1 MSQENVDAVKAIWPH
16 EVDVVELAQNPEV
29 LPQFAAAISPDTEVV
44 FMTGALGVLNPT
56 FQGIAGL
63 VEGWRDWLEPYES
76 YRLEVEDFID
86 AGGDRV
92 VVPARVQARTRRD
105 GVARRALSGRRVHHQ
120 QWQACTGQL
129 PPRQTPGPRSRGAA
143 GVGSRRD
150 TGRAMFPY
158 SKGHDD

>member
-16 EVDVVELAQNPEV
+16 EVDVVELAQNPAV
-29 LPQFAAAISPDTEVV
+29 LPQFAAAISPETEVV
-44 FMTGALGVLNPT
+44 FMTGALGVPNPT

-105 GVARRALSGRRVHHQ
+105 GVLVEHSPAAVCTISNGKLARVSFHLDRLQALE
-120 QWQACTGQL
+120 A
-129 PPRQTPGPRSRGAA
+129 
-143 GVGSRRD
+143 VGLRE
-150 TGRAMFPY
+150 
-158 SKGHDD
+158 